1 LIVRTNSFNSIKEK
15 VFLHL
20 GGLKSK
26 HILHGVISSF
36 GTSLFKN
43 DLTPVDKI
51 YSHETAH
58 VE

>member
-1 LIVRTNSFNSIKEK
+1 MEK
-15 VFLHL
+15 KKKLFFVL

-26 HILHGVISSF
+26 HTLRGVLSSF
-36 GTSLFKN
+36 GTSIFKN

-51 YSHETAH
+51 YGHETAH